1 MSNVMPAYRSEDP
14 TVEALKLADA
24 IEAQGHQSV
33 PAASP
38 GKRMATNPSA

>member
-1 MSNVMPAYRSEDP
+1 MPAYRTEDR
-14 TVEALKLADA
+14 TVEALKFADA
-24 IEAQGHQSV
+24 IEAQRHHAV